1 VRARTSARITTI
13 LTYILATL
21 VIFQGMIM
29 LFPITAVKIA
39 RDVISKDRRCR
50 QREVELA
57 QIFPDAWVQ
66 HIIRTEEEKKPIVV
80 HRILVDTRG
89 P

>member
-1 VRARTSARITTI
+1 MRARTSARITTI

-21 VIFQGMIM
+21 VICQGMIM
-29 LFPITAVKIA
+29 LFPITAFKIA
-39 RDVISKDRRCR
+39 QDVISKDRRCR

-57 QIFPDAWVQ
+57 QIFPDVWVR
-66 HIIRTEEEKKPIVV
+66 HVIRTEEEKKSLVA